1 MRLVFVVAMV
11 DSIHTARW
19 LSQFADQDLSIILF
33 PSTPHRRV
41 HPEIKA
47 LLKASNQMQ
56 ISIAPMMNVLS
67 LPLWLV
73 DKCLPLRIRSRLLH
87 RLIES
92 EKPVVLHALETQN
105 AGYLVAQTIP
115 HLSFLPKVFL
125 SIWGSDL
132 FWFQQFARH
141 RKKIQ
146 YLLSKVD
153 SLGTECQRDVELARF
168 FGFSG
173 NLLPTVPASGG
184 VDLDVIKK
192 LSRPKIPSQRLK
204 IMVKGYSGFVGRS
217 LTALEAL
224 QCLSVELAGYEIHV
238 YSASLKTI
246 RQAHRTAKE
255 HQLRIICH
263 KKHSLSRNEVIS
275 LLSEARLSISISL
288 SDGFSGS
295 LRESMVTGCFPI
307 ESMYSCGNEWTLE
320 GKSALFVDPRD
331 VSSIVKA
338 IKLTLG
344 SDDLVDSAAEINI
357 KLANERFSSAAVL
370 EQVKNYYFDVDQHG

>member
-1 MRLVFVVAMV
+1 MRRVFVVAMV

-19 LSQFADQDLSIILF
+19 LSQFVDQDLSIVLF

-41 HPEIKA
+41 HPEVKA
-47 LLKASNQMQ
+47 LLKTSNQMQ

-67 LPLWLV
+67 LPLWLI
-73 DKCLPLRIRSRLLH
+73 DKCLPLRIRSRLLQ
-87 RLIES
+87 RLIET

-115 HLSFLPKVFL
+115 HLHFLPKVFL

-146 YLLSKVD
+146 YLLSKTD
-153 SLGTECQRDVELARF
+153 SLGTECQRDIELARF

-184 VDLDVIKK
+184 LHLDVIKK
-192 LSRPKIPSQRLK
+192 LDRPKIPSQRFK

-246 RQAHRTAKE
+246 RQARRTAKE
-255 HQLRIICH
+255 HQLRIVCH
-263 KKHSLSRNEVIS
+263 KKHSLSHDEVIS

-320 GKSALFVDPRD
+320 GKSALFVDPRN
-331 VSSIVKA
+331 VSTIVKA
-338 IKLTLG
+338 IELALND
-344 SDDLVDSAAEINI
+344 DDLVDSAAEINF
-357 KLANERFSSAAVL
+357 KLAKARFSSAAVL
-370 EQVKNYYFDVDQHG
+370 EQVENYYFDVDQHG